1 MNVKLRTTL
10 LLNRIVEF
18 IKYDYNHLK
27 YPLVLIS
34 RGAILLLQKLNKH
47 SLAFKITSNIYR
59 TGWSGSERLGLDIAR
74 YYFKLNPMLGRDITQ
89 KFIDELPPLKN
100 TEKFFKHPEAM
111 LNGII
116 TVLKEPQGEEKGALI
131 INYSYYFPLFLR
143 FFDVERVA
151 QSFNIILEPSWAG
164 FCEENILAYTLV
176 DAPIFLQVYEKRD
189 KQFIEQLHS
198 NLIPIEVGPSWFINH
213 NNFIPPTSGERDIDI
228 LMVAAWAKFKRHG
241 AFFKALSPLVKSNPQ
256 LKIVLVGY
264 PVDMNKE
271 QILELASLNEI
282 EHNIEI
288 FEWITPQEV
297 SELQKRA
304 KVNVLWS
311 KFEGNNRAIIEG
323 MFCGTPVIMR
333 KGHNYGEKYDFINP
347 LTGHFADEDNFKDV
361 YEMIISRMSE
371 MDPNLYVMQNRNCLI
386 GTQIM
391 SDEIKSYELA
401 QERPWRRNLDI
412 KVNDLHGMTYLDLD
426 VEDYTASYG
435 TLKGCI
441 TLTPTSLDAQDIK
454 H

>member
-1 MNVKLRTTL
+1 MNVKLRINL

-27 YPLVLIS
+27 YPLVLASHGIIS
-34 RGAILLLQKLNKH
+34 LLQKLNKH
-47 SLAFKITSNIYR
+47 SLAFKVASNIYR
-59 TGWSGSERLGLDIAR
+59 TGWAKSEQLGLSVAL
-74 YYFKLNPMLGRDITQ
+74 YYFKLNPHLGRAITQ
-89 KFIDELPPLKN
+89 QFINDLPPLKN
-100 TEKFFKHPEAM
+100 TEKFFKQPEAM

-143 FFDVERVA
+143 FFDIKRVA
-151 QSFNIILEPSWAG
+151 NKFNIILEPSWAG

-189 KQFIEQLHS
+189 KQFIEKLDS
-198 NLIPIEVGPSWFINH
+198 NIIPIEVGPSWFINH
-213 NNFIPPTSGERDIDI
+213 NNFVPPTSGERDIDL

-241 AFFKALSPLVKSNPQ
+241 AFFKAITPLVKSNPR

-264 PVDMNKE
+264 PVDMSKE
-271 QILELASLNEI
+271 QILELATLHKVD
-282 EHNIEI
+282 HNIEV

-297 SELQKRA
+297 SALQKRA

-333 KGHNYGEKYDFINP
+333 KGHNYGEEYDFINP
-347 LTGHFADEDNFKDV
+347 QTGYFADEDNFESV
-361 YEMIISRMSE
+361 YERIVSRVKEMS
-371 MDPNLYVMQNRNCLI
+371 PNLYVMQNRNCQV
-386 GTQIM
+386 GTRIM
-391 SDEIKSYELA
+391 SDVIKSYEVA
-401 QERPWRRNLDI
+401 QGRPWRTDLDI
-412 KVNDLHGMTYLDLD
+412 KVNDLHGMAYLERD
-426 VEDYTASYG
+426 EDFYANSYLA
-435 TLKGCI
+435 LKDYVYPI
-441 TLTPTSLDAQDIK
+441 NDSLK

>member
-1 MNVKLRTTL
+1 MNVKLRINL

-27 YPLVLIS
+27 YPLVLASHGIIS
-34 RGAILLLQKLNKH
+34 LLQKLNKH
-47 SLAFKITSNIYR
+47 SLAFKVASNIYR
-59 TGWSGSERLGLDIAR
+59 TGWAKSEQLGLSVAL
-74 YYFKLNPMLGRDITQ
+74 YYFKLNPHLGRAITQ
-89 KFIDELPPLKN
+89 QFINDLPPLKN
-100 TEKFFKHPEAM
+100 TEKFFKQPEAM

-143 FFDVERVA
+143 FFDIKRVA
-151 QSFNIILEPSWAG
+151 NKFNIILEPSWAG

-189 KQFIEQLHS
+189 KQFIEKLDS
-198 NLIPIEVGPSWFINH
+198 NIIPIEVGPSWFINH
-213 NNFIPPTSGERDIDI
+213 NNFVPPTSGERDIDL

-241 AFFKALSPLVKSNPQ
+241 AFFKAITPLVKSNPR

-264 PVDMNKE
+264 PVDMSKE
-271 QILELASLNEI
+271 QILELATLHKVD
-282 EHNIEI
+282 HNIEV

-297 SELQKRA
+297 SALQKRA

-333 KGHNYGEKYDFINP
+333 KGHNYGEEYDFINP
-347 LTGHFADEDNFKDV
+347 QTGDFADEDNFESV
-361 YEMIISRMSE
+361 YERIVSRVNEMS
-371 MDPNLYVMQNRNCLI
+371 PNSYVMQNRNCQV
-386 GTQIM
+386 GTRIM
-391 SDEIKSYELA
+391 SDTIKSYELS
-401 QERPWRRNLDI
+401 QGRPWRIDLDI
-412 KVNDLHGMTYLDLD
+412 KVNDLHGMAYLERD
-426 VEDYTASYG
+426 ENFYASSYLV
-435 TLKGCI
+435 LKDCVN
-441 TLTPTSLDAQDIK
+441 PTNDSLK